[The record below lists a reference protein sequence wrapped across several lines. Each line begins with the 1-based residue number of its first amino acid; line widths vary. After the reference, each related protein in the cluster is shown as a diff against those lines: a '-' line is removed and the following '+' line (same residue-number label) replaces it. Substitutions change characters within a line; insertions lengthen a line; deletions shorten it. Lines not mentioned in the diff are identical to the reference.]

1 MRDPVDLL
9 PGHAFRSHRLPF
21 DDLTVVAVTDEGLGN
36 TAWVAQVGD
45 VAIVVDPERDPV
57 PYQTAAATLGVD
69 IAFSADTHLHADF
82 VTGTPELAASGAR
95 AVAPK
100 AGESRWPHHGVSPG
114 DVIDIGLDR
123 WAVEVLGTPGHTP
136 EHVAYLLT
144 DGDRPRAVF
153 TGGSLL
159 VGAVARTD
167 LIDPGD
173 TETLTRA
180 LYGSIHR
187 ELLALPD
194 DVVVLPTHGAGSFCS
209 AAGDVRRWTTIG
221 EERRANPLVAAPDE
235 DAFVRWVLD
244 GLGSYPPYFLRLRS
258 LNRLGPHVHGVLPS
272 LRPLSAEQVAEQ
284 RDRGARVVDVR
295 PVADY
300 AAGHI
305 AGSLANTLRPQF
317 ASWLGWVIADPD
329 TPLVFVT
336 DERTDRRELVRQCLN
351 IGYENLAGELTCG
364 IDGWRAAGGDVAS
377 VRLVDAKEVDGHQ
390 VVDVRQRNEFAAG
403 HIPDAFGVEL
413 GALSEKRPAL
423 PDGPLVLMC
432 GHGERAAT
440 AASLLESEGRTGLT
454 VATGGPDD
462 WAEGTGQQ
470 LAR

>member
-1 MRDPVDLL
+1 MTGAVDLL
-9 PGHAFRSHRLPF
+9 PGHAFTSHRLPF

-45 VAIVVDPERDPV
+45 AAIVVDPERDPL
-57 PYQTAAATLGVD
+57 PYQTVAAALGVD

-82 VTGTPELAASGAR
+82 VTGTPELAAGGAR

-100 AGESRWPHHGVSPG
+100 AGESSWPHHGVSPG
-114 DVIDIGLDR
+114 EVIDIGLDR
-123 WAVEVLGTPGHTP
+123 WALEVLGTPGHTP
-136 EHVAYLLT
+136 EHVAYVLT
-144 DGDRPRAVF
+144 DGDRRRAVF

-173 TETLTRA
+173 TEALTRA
-180 LYGSIHR
+180 LYRSIR
-187 ELLALPD
+187 GELLALPD

-209 AAGDVRRWTTIG
+209 AAGEARRWTTIG
-221 EERRANPLVAAPDE
+221 DERRANPLLSAPDE
-235 DAFVRWVLD
+235 HTFVRWVL
-244 GLGSYPPYFLRLRS
+244 GELGSYPPYFLRLRS
-258 LNRLGPHVHGVLPS
+258 VNRLGPRVYGVLPS
-272 LRPLSAEQVAEQ
+272 LRPLSAEQVAER

-305 AGSLANTLRPQF
+305 PGSLANTLRPQF
-317 ASWLGWVIADPD
+317 ASWLGWVVADPA

-336 DERTDRRELVRQCLN
+336 DEHTDRRELVRQCVN
-351 IGYENLAGELTCG
+351 IGYENLAGELTG
-364 IDGWRAAGGDVAS
+364 GMDGWRAAGGDVAS
-377 VRLVDAKEVDGHQ
+377 VSVVDAQQVGHE
-390 VVDVRQRNEFAAG
+390 VVDVRQRDEFAAG
-403 HIPDAFGVEL
+403 HIPEAVSVEL
-413 GALSEKRPAL
+413 GALSEARPAL

-440 AASLLESEGRTGLT
+440 AASLLESEGWTGLT
-454 VATGGPDD
+454 VATGGPED
-462 WAEGTGQQ
+462 WAKGTGQQ